1 MDHETEIITESS
13 GRYLVVHTDADMED
27 YELKML
33 CAVKAESLIRP
44 IVNVH
49 NSSRV
54 LSFDITGLISLEE
67 AMNGS
72 NQYKISIE
80 EFMIQLNNAVKT
92 LDGYLLSERNLLL
105 DKGYIF
111 VDKSDAKLRFCAY
124 PNAAEQSEH
133 NKKLKELLK
142 ELMINADEEDAWSI
156 RLCLRML
163 KAAAKKNC
171 MLHDLM
177 NEIILCRKDLSFKD
191 TKGKERTERTGTA
204 GQLSY
209 NTADTEGCCNGRNE
223 TGSDIHERSNGCS
236 EPEENIMNGL
246 NENDIDEPYEHK
258 KEYEY
263 GYGYNEAERDDRS
276 DNFYEAY
283 ESAKEINRKHKEPE
297 HNKAYRSPYS
307 VKDLVD
313 DDEYEPS
320 EREKQDKDNT
330 GGIKI
335 KILTAELI
343 LLAGLIA
350 VFLMKGMSTV
360 IKMLPIYVILSACT
374 ALYFIIGYAAEKRR
388 SCRNDKSI
396 LQ

>member
-13 GRYLVVHTDADMED
+13 GRYLAVHTDADIDD

-33 CAVKAESLIRP
+33 CAVKDDSLIRP
-44 IVNVH
+44 IVNVY
-49 NSSRV
+49 NGNRA
-54 LSFDITGLISLEE
+54 LSFDITGLISLTE
-67 AMNGS
+67 AMNES
-72 NQYKISIE
+72 EQYKISIE
-80 EFMIQLNNAVKT
+80 EFMIQLNNTVST

-111 VDKSDAKLRFCAY
+111 VDKSDEKLRFCAY
-124 PNAAEQSEH
+124 PKAAEQSEH
-133 NKKLKELLK
+133 NKKLKELLT
-142 ELMINADEEDAWSI
+142 ELIINADEEDAWSI

-163 KAAAKKNC
+163 KAAAKKDC

-191 TKGKERTERTGTA
+191 TKGKEGNERIGTA
-204 GQLSY
+204 GQPSY
-209 NTADTEGCCNGRNE
+209 NTPDTEGSYCHGE
-223 TGSDIHERSNGCS
+223 GEAKSGMQERYYNHS
-236 EPEENIMNGL
+236 ESEENIMNGL
-246 NENDIDEPYEHK
+246 NENNTDESYEHE

-263 GYGYNEAERDDRS
+263 GYGYNEAEREGRS

-283 ESAKEINRKHKEPE
+283 ESAREINRKHKEPE
-297 HNKAYRSPYS
+297 YNSTYRSPYS

-313 DDEYEPS
+313 DKRYELS
-320 EREKQDKDNT
+320 ERKKQDKDNT
-330 GGIKI
+330 CGIKI

-360 IKMLPIYVILSACT
+360 IKMLPVYVILSACT
-374 ALYFIIGYAAEKRR
+374 ALYFIIGYAAEK
-388 SCRNDKSI
+388 KVV
-396 LQ
+396 QK

>member
-13 GRYLVVHTDADMED
+13 GRYLAVYTDADMED

-72 NQYKISIE
+72 DQYKISIE

-263 GYGYNEAERDDRS
+263 GYGYNEAERDG
-276 DNFYEAY
+276 
-283 ESAKEINRKHKEPE
+283 
-297 HNKAYRSPYS
+297 RSPYS